1 MLCLTLATSLLLI
14 SSAAADVAVQQKMPL
29 STAVEAVAEVKTWDW
44 GTEFDIILLLL
55 LVYFAG
61 ARYGRVLKE
70 HYITFQKLY
79 EEEKVKMGHACSDTT
94 EKLVEEDDVSTVD
107 GSDFSLCP
115 SSDDEA
121 EERSGC
127 VVLRNDM
134 LAMRPAKGMP
144 PKHHLH
150 AQVVE
155 SQQDITML
163 VSPSARW
170 AGLQRDERDWGSL
183 RKSSPEKIEDM
194 EGPFVYLR
202 PAPGLPLPDESTSV
216 DDQSYKKE
224 SVVAPI
230 ASKKGSLTGSVVG
243 SSLGG
248 GLRPWNKLGGLRPA
262 GALNS
267 RQ

>member
-1 MLCLTLATSLLLI
+1 MPMFCLTLATSLLLI
-14 SSAAADVAVQQKMPL
+14 SSAAADVVVQQKMPL
-29 STAVEAVAEVKTWDW
+29 STAAEAVAEVKTWDW

-79 EEEKVKMGHACSDTT
+79 EEEKLKMGHACSDTT

-107 GSDFSLCP
+107 GSDLSLCP

-183 RKSSPEKIEDM
+183 RKSTSIS
-194 EGPFVYLR
+194 
-202 PAPGLPLPDESTSV
+202 PAPGLPLSDESTSL

-224 SVVAPI
+224 SLVAPI

-248 GLRPWNKLGGLRPA
+248 GLRPWNKCGGLRPG